1 MVTVLDGLITLD
13 PAVRGGRPH
22 ISGSRLTVADIVV
35 MHVRMGESL
44 EELAGKYRVSLAQL
58 HAAMSYYFDHRAEI
72 DRHIEQD
79 EAYAEA
85 FFRGRPSVLQ
95 DKLKA
100 IRGA

>member
-1 MVTVLDGLITLD
+1 MVTALDGLITID
-13 PAVRGGRPH
+13 PTVRGGRPH
-22 ISGSRLTVADIVV
+22 VSGSRLSVADIVV
-35 MHVRMGESL
+35 MHLRMGQSL
-44 EELAGKYRVSLAQL
+44 EELAGKYHVSLAQL
-58 HAAMSYYFDHRAEI
+58 HAAMSYYFDHRQAI
-72 DRHIEQD
+72 DQHIEQD